1 MIDVL
6 QKLEDELNDFDS
18 IFEDTFDKDELSIS
32 IENSVLSECLKN
44 QVTIQL
50 RWEQIYRH
58 ICWIMHCA
66 EDETERLF
74 SIAFKELMSDSY
86 KKLQVSEAKTYA
98 LSDHEV
104 VKSKKILN
112 RAKLLKGNTEG
123 VLDSIKTR
131 GYVLKNVCDVVINDK
146 ENYVI

>member
-1 MIDVL
+1 MKDVL
-6 QKLEDELNDFDS
+6 QELENQIEDLRIIFDENLDGD
-18 IFEDTFDKDELSIS
+18 EDQIS
-32 IENSVLSECLKN
+32 IENSVLSEALKN
-44 QVTIQL
+44 QVTLQM
-50 RWEQIYRH
+50 RWETIYRH
-58 ICWIMHCA
+58 ACWIVNQL

-86 KKLQVSEAKTYA
+86 KSLQVSEAKTYA
-98 LSDHEV
+98 LSDAEV
-104 VKSKKILN
+104 V
-112 RAKLLKGNTEG
+112 RAKRLLNKAKHHKGSTEG